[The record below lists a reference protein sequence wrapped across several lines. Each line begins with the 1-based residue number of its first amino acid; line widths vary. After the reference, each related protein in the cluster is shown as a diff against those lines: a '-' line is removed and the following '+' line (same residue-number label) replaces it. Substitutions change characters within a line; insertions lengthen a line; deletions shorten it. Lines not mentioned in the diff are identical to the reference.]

1 MEKIKLFVKK
11 NTEEKKDDRKLIEK
25 IGDWFNDDDN
35 LPLVT
40 YGIGIGVGLGCG
52 YLLGHTFGKS
62 AQAAKDAK
70 EYDLL
75 LASLGEYLDEVG
87 RKYIDF
93 SRPIKIDALRT
104 PGGRPCLRFTG
115 MNIYDKQIV
124 QEVASCVEN
133 GKALADDLN
142 KICQVSE
149 LEQEISVA
157 LSNPKALNV
166 TQF

>member
-1 MEKIKLFVKK
+1 MEKIKLFAKK
-11 NTEEKKDDRKLIEK
+11 NTEEKKDDRKLIER
-25 IGDWFNDDDN
+25 IGDWVTDMDN
-35 LPLVT
+35 FLLVT
-40 YGIGIGVGLGCG
+40 YGIGISVGLGCG

-70 EYDLL
+70 EFDLF
-75 LASLGEYLDEVG
+75 LAYLGEYLDEVG

-104 PGGRPCLRFTG
+104 TGGRPCLRFTG

-149 LEQEISVA
+149 LEQELSLA

>member
-1 MEKIKLFVKK
+1 MEKIKLFAKK
-11 NTEEKKDDRKLIEK
+11 NTEEKKDDRKLFDRIS
-25 IGDWFNDDDN
+25 DWVTDVDN
-35 LPLVT
+35 FPLVT
-40 YGIGIGVGLGCG
+40 YGIGIAVGLGCG
-52 YLLGHTFGKS
+52 YLIGHTFGRS
-62 AQAAKDAK
+62 TQAAKDAK
-70 EYDLL
+70 EFDLF

-124 QEVASCVEN
+124 KEVASCVEN
-133 GKALADDLN
+133 GKALAEDLN

-149 LEQEISVA
+149 LE
-157 LSNPKALNV
+157 
-166 TQF
+166 

>member
-11 NTEEKKDDRKLIEK
+11 NTEEKKDDRKLIER
-25 IGDWFNDDDN
+25 IGDWLIDDDN
-35 LPLVT
+35 IPLVT
-40 YGIGIGVGLGCG
+40 YGIGLGVGLGCG

-70 EYDLL
+70 EVDLL
-75 LASLGEYLDEVG
+75 LSGIGEYLDEVG

-93 SRPIKIDALRT
+93 SRPIKIEALRAS
-104 PGGRPCLRFTG
+104 GGRPCLRFTG

-133 GKALADDLN
+133 GKALAEDLN

-149 LEQEISVA
+149 LEQELSVA

>member
-11 NTEEKKDDRKLIEK
+11 NPEEKNDDRKLIEK
-25 IGDWFNDDDN
+25 IGDWVTDMDN
-35 LPLVT
+35 FPLVT
-40 YGIGIGVGLGCG
+40 YGIGLGVGLGCG
-52 YLLGHTFGKS
+52 YLLGHTFGKA

-70 EYDLL
+70 EFDLF

-115 MNIYDKQIV
+115 MNIYDNQIV

-149 LEQEISVA
+149 LEQEISLA

>member
-1 MEKIKLFVKK
+1 MEKIKLFAKK
-11 NTEEKKDDRKLIEK
+11 NTEEKKDDRTLIERA
-25 IGDWFNDDDN
+25 GDWVTDIDN
-35 LPLVT
+35 LPIIT
-40 YGIGIGVGLGCG
+40 YGIGIGIGLGCG

-62 AQAAKDAK
+62 SQAAKDAK
-70 EYDLL
+70 EFNALL
-75 LASLGEYLDEVG
+75 DSIGEYLDEVG

-104 PGGRPCLRFTG
+104 TGGRPCLRFTG
-115 MNIYDKQIV
+115 MNIYNKQIV

-149 LEQEISVA
+149 LEQELSLA
-157 LSNPKALNV
+157 LSNPKALNI

>member
-25 IGDWFNDDDN
+25 IGDWVTDMDN
-35 LPLVT
+35 FPLVT

-70 EYDLL
+70 EVDLL
-75 LASLGEYLDEVG
+75 LAGLGEYLDEVG

-149 LEQEISVA
+149 LEQEISLA

>member
-25 IGDWFNDDDN
+25 IGDWVTDMDN
-35 LPLVT
+35 FPLVT
-40 YGIGIGVGLGCG
+40 YGIGLGVGLGCG

-70 EYDLL
+70 EVDLL
-75 LASLGEYLDEVG
+75 LSGIGEYLDEVG

-93 SRPIKIDALRT
+93 SRPIKIEALRAS
-104 PGGRPCLRFTG
+104 GGRPCLRFTG

-149 LEQEISVA
+149 LEQEINLA

>member
-11 NTEEKKDDRKLIEK
+11 NPEEKKDDRKLIEK
-25 IGDWFNDDDN
+25 IGDWVTDMDN
-35 LPLVT
+35 FPLVT
-40 YGIGIGVGLGCG
+40 YGIGLGVGLGCG

-62 AQAAKDAK
+62 AQAAKDLK
-70 EYDLL
+70 EYELF

-93 SRPIKIDALRT
+93 SRPIKIDALCT
-104 PGGRPCLRFTG
+104 SGGRPCLRFTG

-133 GKALADDLN
+133 GKALAEDLN

-149 LEQEISVA
+149 LEQELSLA

>member
-25 IGDWFNDDDN
+25 IGDWLNDDDN

-70 EYDLL
+70 EVDLL
-75 LASLGEYLDEVG
+75 LSGIGEYLDEVG

-93 SRPIKIDALRT
+93 SRPIKIEALRAS
-104 PGGRPCLRFTG
+104 GGRPCLRFTG

-133 GKALADDLN
+133 GKALAEDLN

-149 LEQEISVA
+149 LEQELSVA